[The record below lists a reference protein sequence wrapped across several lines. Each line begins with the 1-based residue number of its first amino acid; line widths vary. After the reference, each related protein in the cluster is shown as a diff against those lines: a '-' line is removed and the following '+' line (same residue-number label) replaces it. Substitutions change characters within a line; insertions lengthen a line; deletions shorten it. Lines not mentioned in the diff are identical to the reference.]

1 MSNNYVNALKMSI
14 TLDKSVA
21 KELDSIAKELGE
33 KKSRIIQ
40 QALTYYFDKL
50 DETIADKRL
59 NDLKGGKTKTVSA
72 EEVYRQLGI

>member
-40 QALTYYFDKL
+40 QALTHYFDKL

-59 NDLKGGKTKTVSA
+59 KDLQDGKATTISA
-72 EEVYRQLGI
+72 EEVYKQLGI